1 MHTQINIYTNIYIN
15 TYISRSLQCKYLYL
29 YISCVIYPPIA
40 ESLFSPPWPSGLGSL
55 APPRVDPPDFP
66 ARPPPGWWDFQGG
79 SAASALASKP
89 PARVWTCKQPCLD
102 GVFCS
107 LPLSRSMLATSGA
120 TSVNKRSIT
129 SFVTSVVAPQKSQT
143 IKVPNFEWFK
153 FPTYKI
159 VFGENLFLQRSLDF
173 QGIYI
178 MYIYICI
185 YGKIHYYNSQTWM
198 IRAFWGGFRTKLSFG
213 VT

>member
-1 MHTQINIYTNIYIN
+1 MCIYANLTMYSKISTDHLNTNICIC
-15 TYISRSLQCKYLYL
+15 ISHAS
-29 YISCVIYPPIA
+29 STPIA
-40 ESLFSPPWPSGLGSL
+40 ESLFSPPWPSELGSL
-55 APPRVDPPDFP
+55 APPRVDPPDPP
-66 ARPPPGWWDFQGG
+66 ARPPPSWWDIRGG
-79 SAASALASKP
+79 SVALASKNP
-89 PARVWTCKQPCLD
+89 GRVWTCKQPFLV

-107 LPLSRSMLATSGA
+107 LRLSRPMLATSGA

-178 MYIYICI
+178 IYICI
-185 YGKIHYYNSQTWM
+185 YGKIIT
-198 IRAFWGGFRTKLSFG
+198 IIPKLPY
-213 VT
+213 